1 MKLFETI
8 INACLF
14 LYLRAIS
21 DTRKNQISTSVG
33 QYNGYYLFD
42 IIKTVENIETNVLN
56 FFRNKLVD
64 LKELQNELKSFQLKL
79 NDYREDFDKVN

>member
-1 MKLFETI
+1 MHVY
-8 INACLF
+8 F